1 MLMRFKKLFFYGSQL
16 AILVGA
22 MLVAI
27 QLRYDLRYGKTL
39 GPKYDAQ
46 PPSLY
51 LILIIAVMVSSLI
64 DQFRPQLKEIF
75 KFQPNF
81 VLLMVTAG
89 LASVA
94 ILILL
99 PDVSQLQMVYF
110 AMMSGLLGLL
120 TTVLPRRLRLVENL
134 GTLAH
139 NLETLW
145 DNRVLAG
152 VWLRYNIQSRYSQSI
167 LGILWIL
174 LIPLSTGLVLSMALT
189 VFLRIQLDVPF
200 IVFFF
205 SAYTVYNI
213 FGQGINNSTQAI
225 TGSMGIL
232 NQVNFPREILVLVAM
247 GEALVDTFLMFIAM
261 LVINALHGFYPTP
274 LYFMLIPIIIIMTC
288 LTLGI
293 MLLVSF
299 LSVMV
304 RDVPQLMGILLQLF
318 FYLTPLIYPA
328 ENVPENYQFI
338 FLINPLAPLIQGA
351 RDIIAYHQQPDW
363 LSLTYPLVVA
373 VVALLM
379 GYTLFKVNEGK
390 LVDMV

>member
-1 MLMRFKKLFFYGSQL
+1 MPIHFKKMLFYCGQF

-27 QLRYDLRYGKTL
+27 QLRYDLRYGKAL
-39 GPKYDAQ
+39 GAKYDAQ
-46 PPSLY
+46 PLWLY
-51 LILIIAVMVSSLI
+51 IILVLAVTLSALI
-64 DQFRPQLKEIF
+64 DQFPLPLKQGF
-75 KFQPNF
+75 KLNLQFAS
-81 VLLMVTAG
+81 LLLTTG
-89 LASVA
+89 LAA
-94 ILILL
+94 GGILILL
-99 PDVSQLQMVYF
+99 PTISQLQMIYF
-110 AMMSGLLGLL
+110 IVISGLLGLL
-120 TTVLPRRLRLVENL
+120 TIVLPQRLRLVENL
-134 GTLAH
+134 GTLTH

-145 DNRVLAG
+145 EYRILMG
-152 VWLRYNIQSRYSQSI
+152 IWLRYNIQSRYSQSI

-174 LIPLSTGLVLSMALT
+174 LIPLSTGLVLALALT

-205 SAYTVYNI
+205 SAFTVYNI
-213 FGQGINNSTQAI
+213 FGQGVNNSTHAI

-261 LVINALHGFYPTP
+261 LVINAMHGVYPTP
-274 LYFMLIPIIIIMTC
+274 SYVLLIPIILIMISF
-288 LTLGI
+288 TLGV

-304 RDVPQLMGILLQLF
+304 RDIPQLVGILLQLF

-328 ENVPENYQFI
+328 ENIPENYQVVI
-338 FLINPLAPLIQGA
+338 LINPLAPLIQA
-351 RDIIAYHQQPDW
+351 TRDIIAYHQTPDW
-363 LSLTYPLVVA
+363 LSLTYPLVVS
-373 VVALLM
+373 VVVLLM